1 MRIVIGLGNP
11 GDKYKDTRH
20 NVGFSVID
28 RFSQIHGAPLK
39 KKAFDGIYSLEKI
52 FNKKTVL
59 FKPLTY
65 MNISGKAVK
74 ALCDYWGPD
83 EDQILVIVDDFN
95 LPLGKMRIRQNGS
108 SGGHNG
114 LESIK
119 ESLGFDFSRL
129 RVGIGTQATSHKPQ
143 APEKENMEVFVL
155 AQFKKDERKLLNEMT
170 DKAVKCVETWMK
182 KGVKEAMNEYN

>member
-20 NVGFSVID
+20 NVGFRVID
-28 RFSQIHGAPLK
+28 RFSHIHGSPLK
-39 KKAFDGIYSLEKI
+39 KKAFDGIYSVEKI

-65 MNISGKAVK
+65 MNLSGRAVK
-74 ALCDYWGPD
+74 ALFDYWKP
-83 EDQILVIVDDFN
+83 EESQILVIVDDLN
-95 LPLGKMRIRQNGS
+95 LPLGKLRIRQNGS

-119 ESLGFDFSRL
+119 ENLRFDFPRL
-129 RVGIGTQATSHKPQ
+129 RVGIGTQSTSPKPQ
-143 APEKENMEVFVL
+143 AAEKEDMSIFVL
-155 AQFKKDERKLLNEMT
+155 SEFKKSEKKLVDKAV